1 MTADRL
7 FFALWPD
14 SGLSAALARQLPA
27 LAHGLNG
34 KPQRP
39 DQWHVTLE
47 FLGSV
52 PVDRQP
58 AAWAAADYVV
68 AEPFHV
74 EFDLL
79 DHWRKPQVLCLSA
92 SCTPAALATLVA
104 QLRAALGAQG
114 FMPDQ
119 REYRPHVTL
128 ARKVRTA
135 TTRRLDAPID
145 WPADRFALVRSV
157 TDPAGSRYEPLRWWN
172 LRSASARETGS
183 FGQ

>member
-1 MTADRL
+1 MTDDRL

-14 SGLSAALARQLPA
+14 SGLSAALARQLPT
-27 LAHGLNG
+27 LANGVAG

-47 FLGSV
+47 FLGGV
-52 PVDRQP
+52 PADRQP
-58 AAWAAADYVV
+58 AVWAAADRVRV
-68 AEPFHV
+68 EPFHV

-92 SCTPAALATLVA
+92 SRTPPELASLVT
-104 QLRAALGAQG
+104 QLRAALAAEG
-114 FMPDQ
+114 FTPEA

-128 ARKVRTA
+128 ARKARTA
-135 TTRRLDAPID
+135 TARRLDAPVD
-145 WPADRFALVRSV
+145 WPADGFALVRSV

-172 LRSASARETGS
+172 LGTAG
-183 FGQ
+183 G